1 MLVLC
6 DFGKKFFDRPLM
18 KGGEAGNFEVPLQ
31 ITIIH
36 DWRIEKNLINS
47 T

>member
-6 DFGKKFFDRPLM
+6 DFCKKICDGPIM
-18 KGGEAGNFEVPLQ
+18 QGGGWGGGNFEVPLQ

-36 DWRIEKNLINS
+36 DWRK
-47 T
+47 

>member
-6 DFGKKFFDRPLM
+6 DFCKKICDGPIM
-18 KGGEAGNFEVPLQ
+18 QGGWGGGNFEVPLQ

-36 DWRIEKNLINS
+36 DRRK
-47 T
+47 